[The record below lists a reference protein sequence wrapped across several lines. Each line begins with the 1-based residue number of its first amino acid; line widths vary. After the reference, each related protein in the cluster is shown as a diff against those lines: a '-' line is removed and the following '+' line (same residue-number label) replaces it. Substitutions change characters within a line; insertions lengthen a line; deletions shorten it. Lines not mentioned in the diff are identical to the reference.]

1 MSLSPL
7 SEFFLI
13 HSLFLSCFTQEDI
26 PSRLY
31 LMPVVVCHHICSQFK
46 LKKGTVDHLDPSIHS
61 VISLD
66 PVFKNSTYFYMM
78 LNIIF
83 TSCYFYIASYCMLT
97 LSISPKIIEW
107 RIYFI
112 FTIIPSQLNNYSTI
126 DLFIWFIISTE
137 LLTKIS

>member
-1 MSLSPL
+1 MNFFVVLVFPSAGYIAIRDALQAEVEQTMSLSPL

-66 PVFKNSTYFYMM
+66 PVFKKF
-78 LNIIF
+78 NIFLHAAEHNIYKLLF
-83 TSCYFYIASYCMLT
+83 LYC
-97 LSISPKIIEW
+97 I
-107 RIYFI
+107 
-112 FTIIPSQLNNYSTI
+112 
-126 DLFIWFIISTE
+126 
-137 LLTKIS
+137 LLYVNIVNIT